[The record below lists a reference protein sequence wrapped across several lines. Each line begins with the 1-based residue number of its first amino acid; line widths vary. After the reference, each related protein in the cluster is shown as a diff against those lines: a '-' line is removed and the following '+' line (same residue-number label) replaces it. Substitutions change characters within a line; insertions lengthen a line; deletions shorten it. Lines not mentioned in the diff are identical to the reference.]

1 MITFALENAKLMLE
15 NRSSHSREDPDPM
28 QPMTEPL
35 FAAVAV
41 NGEADGDVIALLTDG
56 LRVVRSDRQWI
67 VQQRGPKAWSGFA
80 YCATKEGLLLR
91 IKEHLLK
98 EHLNKL
104 DCYQAQK
111 RAETDKRPRVSK
123 EALEATEA
131 ARALLKRGLVSSFG
145 VAPEAWAV
153 IEALPDYFP
162 KTLTATA

>member
-1 MITFALENAKLMLE
+1 MTE
-15 NRSSHSREDPDPM
+15 NRSQYTGQSPDPCCHTR
-28 QPMTEPL
+28 QGPS
-35 FAAVAV
+35 AAVAV
-41 NGEADGDVIALLTDG
+41 NGEADGDVIAVLTDG

-111 RAETDKRPRVSK
+111 RAKTDKRPRVSR

>member
-1 MITFALENAKLMLE
+1 MTE
-15 NRSSHSREDPDPM
+15 NRSPYTGQSPDPCCHTR
-28 QPMTEPL
+28 QGPS
-35 FAAVAV
+35 AAVAV

-104 DCYQAQK
+104 DCYQMQK
-111 RAETDKRPRVSK
+111 RAKTDKRPRVSR